1 MHDLISLI
9 QPNEASTVNPHV
21 TDRKLKLNKQKS
33 LLKVSYLESGRARTQ
48 TQATLLSKP

>member
-9 QPNEASTVNPHV
+9 QPNEASTVKPHV

-33 LLKVSYLESGRARTQ
+33 HAEG
-48 TQATLLSKP
+48 